1 MIRARFFLVLALLG
15 LPSQLWAA
23 QYFVA
28 PGGSDAASGSA
39 GAPFATIQHAVN
51 VAGAGDVVTIAEGTY
66 SEAVVATS
74 GGLEGSP
81 LRIEASG
88 AVELV
93 APGGA
98 TTAGL
103 TLDASYLEV
112 VGLDISGFDTGVFVA
127 QGTTELVLRQL
138 AIHDN
143 GSGIFVERATGMV
156 LEDSSLIDN
165 CTDGV
170 RAVGTSR
177 NLTFRRVVAIGN
189 GSACALKGDGFYLAP
204 EVRDVLLEDCRA
216 EANSDDGFDTRSN
229 RTTLRRVVSL
239 GNADHGVRLERDATI
254 EVSLIANNGPV
265 GLEISGTQAASLS
278 LAASTVAGQPIAL
291 LLGPA
296 GQPISASLLG
306 NVLSAT
312 GKVIEYQETVT
323 LSEDYDLIF
332 RTSPALPHIVRKLG
346 GATTASYTGDDIN
359 GGLWTS
365 ATGQGAH
372 SIAADPLFVGAGAA
386 PFGLKAASPAVD
398 AGPPAGVPPTDLLGV
413 GRPYGG
419 GIDMGAFERV
429 GGVTFYVSPSGDD
442 TGAGT
447 AGDPFLTIGRAAA
460 VAGAGDTVIIRA
472 GDYYEAVDLTV
483 SGLPGAPIDFFGEPG
498 ARLLSP
504 LPDPLNGPDG
514 VTIGQGVGFVTIS
527 GLRVSGGFRR
537 GIYLR
542 SGSHDVAISGLEVAG
557 NGTGVLLEGASNVLL
572 DGIKSRDNCSHGIAA
587 TLGSR
592 ALTVRN
598 TASAG
603 NGTCSPQGDGIYADD
618 SIADIAVEDSS
629 AAGNAGDGFDLR
641 GSGVTVSRS
650 RSLSNQK
657 DGIKLVAG
665 GSVENCVSSGNGTV
679 GLELTGELAGA
690 YLRIASSTFADNS
703 IGILLGPA
711 GQPASVE
718 IVNNIVAGSGKLLE
732 FQATV
737 ALTENYD
744 LFFRDTPS
752 LPHIVKKQGG
762 AQLASYNA
770 SDVNGG
776 AWAAAGGGSQ
786 SRASDP
792 RFVRLGPEPYQIRL
806 DSPAVDT
813 GLASEA
819 PARDIAGTPRP
830 QLAGVDLGAY
840 ERPEGMSFAYYVAP
854 DGSDSGDGSMTS
866 PLRSITFALGFAGPG
881 DSVILL
887 PGTYQEEVTVS
898 GSGSFGAEIFLL
910 GEPGRV
916 FLKGA
921 GGGVGLEVA
930 DGVGHVHVVGITI
943 ENFATG
949 VLLAAGSHDVTLT
962 QVEAINNAGIG
973 FKIDGG
979 VDVLIENSRAA
990 DNCGHGIE
998 VSAGSG
1004 NIAIGDTASS
1014 RNGVSCGSASD
1025 GFHVSSFASEVTI
1038 SRSRAIANA
1047 GDGFD
1052 LRGANMLLSRA
1063 QAWDNADR
1071 GVKAERNAEV
1081 ETALLVRN
1089 KVGIE
1094 LTGAFAGGS
1103 LLVRSSTIFTE
1114 GSYGLLVGAG
1124 RQPVSATIVNSLI
1137 AGSAKS
1143 LEYQVT
1149 ADLTEH
1155 HNLYYRSPAGSSHI
1169 VVKDGGS
1176 TLAQF
1181 DAKAINDGSWSAYS
1195 GQGQGSMAAD
1205 PSFAAT
1211 DFGDFSLRRASPAVD
1226 AGDDAAAPSVDLIGN
1241 ARPMGLAVDI
1251 GAIERPPPTS
1261 LYVAPDGSDQNPGTA
1276 SAPFA
1281 TLQRAADLTGPGYE
1295 VVVRPG
1301 VYRQILAISESGAPS
1316 NAIVFTFEPG
1326 ARLVPPG
1333 GSQTAVRISAGV
1345 GHVEI
1350 SGLVVDPGFARGIV
1364 AEAGAHDLTIISP
1377 NIAGAGEGIVLDAVA
1392 NVAVE
1397 GGVVSAS
1404 CGDGVRITGASHDV
1418 VLTDVESAEN
1428 GSGCPGAAAGFYVE
1442 SGASNVTFRRCQSR
1456 GNTGSGFD
1464 TAASSAAL
1472 LQCIASD
1479 NGNIGIRSS
1488 GVTRVENCLSTVNG
1502 NFGILGT
1509 GPSLEIVNCTVADNG
1524 GGVLLTGGSATM
1536 VNSVVAGANKTL
1548 EFQEGVSLTEHH
1560 NILYRKTPAAAHIV
1574 LKRGSETLAS
1584 YNAADING
1592 GRWQAE
1598 SATGAATIAADPA
1611 FGNPPIGVY
1620 SLRSFSPAVD
1630 SASAAEA
1637 PASDITGKSRPL
1649 GAGVDRGAY
1658 ERAVTGGALY
1668 VVSPDGSDAG
1678 DGSETSPWRSL
1689 TRALSEAGPAD
1700 VVRVMPGIYQ
1710 ETVQIP
1716 FGGTPDDPLV
1726 IEGEPGAVLASP
1738 DPSQPLVGITVS
1750 GTGSDLEIRGLEIG
1764 GGFDRGLWVLPG
1776 ASRVVLGDLTVQS
1789 NNEGIVIDGAV
1800 DVLVDGGASRGN
1812 CVAGFRITGAA
1823 RNIAIVGTSSEETG
1837 VACGRFGAG
1846 FIVGAEARNVTFEG
1860 ALATGNSENGFDVK
1874 ARQARLRATVARN
1887 NGNIGLRVE
1896 HDATAEN
1903 VILAGNGNVGAVVA
1917 AGDPEG
1923 GSLTLVNATI
1933 AQNTVGV
1940 LAGASTV
1947 GPVNLLLVNSVLA
1960 GEGKL
1965 LEYQQSATLVEHHNL
1980 YYRVPATASHIVRK
1994 SGGTTLATYDA
2005 AAINSGLWQA
2015 ESGQGAASLAGDPR
2029 FIDPASYLFWLRADS
2044 PAVDSGSAED
2054 APPEDL
2060 LGRPRPLG
2068 SEVDRGAYERSSS
2081 GGGTYY
2087 VAVDGSDTSDGSGG
2101 APYATLQRA
2110 SDMAAPGDTI
2120 VLRAGTH
2127 TRSARIEVGGGP
2139 ALPITIEAEPGAVMY
2154 GSSDEPATAAISLA
2168 SGIGHVIL
2176 RGLAIQGPWSAGVAL
2191 EPGSHDVTIDR
2202 VSVLGAKRG
2211 IALAG
2216 ALRVSMSG
2224 VTTTDNCDAGI
2235 AIEAAS
2241 SDVTLEGVSGTRNG
2255 VSCGELADAVFSDAS
2270 TSTVTV
2276 SDSSFSENTE
2286 GGVDLRGRMSSVRR
2300 VRAFAN
2306 GEAGIRADDGVVENC
2321 VSYSN
2326 AAAGVA
2332 SVGRED
2338 GAAVE
2343 IRNCT
2348 VHDNGI
2354 GVHLGEPVRN
2364 NALSAV
2370 VENSIISGTGTL
2382 LEVQRSVSLGE
2393 NYNIYYR
2400 TNAFM
2405 PHIVVKDLWRTVGA
2419 YNAGDINS
2427 GVWTSASGQGAN
2439 SRSADPLFVDA
2450 QGTFFELHEAS
2461 VAVDFASAA
2470 KAPAEDLAGKPRP
2483 QGSGFDAG
2491 ALEHVP
2497 CAQGGTFG
2505 CRPLP
2510 PPPPPPADSARV
2522 SFVIQD
2528 VGVGS
2533 APMGGALADFD
2544 RDGHLDLA
2552 VANSGDDTV
2561 HVLMG
2566 NGSGGFKAAI
2576 ALPVGVRPRGLAA
2589 GDLNGDGAAD
2599 LAVANQTSDDV
2610 HLMFGD
2616 GEGGFSLGA
2625 RFVANQA
2632 PVAAAIADLDLDG
2645 GNDLVVVNMDSDD
2658 LSVFLNQ
2665 GGGTLSI
2672 PTNYRA
2678 GSGPLFVAVG
2688 DLNHDGNPDLA
2699 VANRKSDDVSVLLG
2713 DGTGRFGLPAHFPA
2727 GQANRSVAIA
2737 DLDGDGNSDLVAAD
2751 RRSNGASVLFGNG
2764 AGSFSPA
2771 TLIATGSTPNSVAG
2785 ADLNGDGIHDFVVAD
2800 TGDDRVSVVLS
2811 LAGGGFASPKTL
2823 PVGDH
2828 PSTVLTGDLDEDGH
2842 LDVVTINREAASVTV
2857 LLGDGAGGTRPNF
2870 REVSAGFGPVAMA
2883 TGDVDG
2889 DGRVDAIIADADG
2902 ESLRLIRGIG
2912 GLSESE
2918 VIALSGSR
2926 PRDLVLADFDGDGV
2940 SDLAV
2945 SDEAGAKVALL
2956 RGDGSSFVPSGFLE
2970 IGGRPAGLAA
2980 ADLNGDGAVDLA
2992 VADASWRRIRVML
3005 GDGAGGFA
3013 SSASVRVGSRPVAVK
3028 ALDVNQDGLLD
3039 LAVIHERSHA
3049 LRFRLGN
3056 GDGTFRRWR
3065 SSSVAKMPTSIAVA
3079 DLNRDGLEDLVVG
3092 NSRFAYVTS
3101 VWARGGGRFGR
3112 KKVQA
3117 LEQPEGVAVA
3127 DFDGDGKLDIAVT
3140 SRKNDE
3146 VGILLGDGANFALA
3160 ATYPVG
3166 QGPSIVASSDI
3177 NDDAKP
3183 DLVVLNRS
3191 SATISVLTN
3200 YSPQ

>member
-1 MIRARFFLVLALLG
+1 
-15 LPSQLWAA
+15 
-23 QYFVA
+23 
-28 PGGSDAASGSA
+28 
-39 GAPFATIQHAVN
+39 VN
-51 VAGAGDVVTIAEGTY
+51 VAGAGDVVTVTEGTY
-66 SEAVVATS
+66 SEAVVVTS
-74 GGLEGSP
+74 GGLAGSP

-88 AVELV
+88 AVALV
-93 APGGA
+93 GPGGA
-98 TTAGL
+98 TTAGM
-103 TLDASYLEV
+103 TLDASYVEV
-112 VGLDISGFDTGVFVA
+112 VGLDISGFDTGLSIA
-127 QGTTELVLRQL
+127 RGKTQLVLRQL
-138 AIHDN
+138 SLHGN
-143 GSGIFVERATGMV
+143 GRGIFIDRATGVV
-156 LEDSSLIDN
+156 LEDSNSLDN

-177 NLTFRRVVAIGN
+177 NLTFRRVVAVGN
-189 GSACALKGDGFYLAP
+189 GSACAREGDGFYLAP
-204 EVRDVLLEDCRA
+204 EVTNVLLEDCRA
-216 EANSDDGFDTRSN
+216 EANSGDGFDTRSD

-239 GNADHGVRLERDATI
+239 GNADHGVRLERGATV
-254 EVSLIANNGPV
+254 EVSLIANNGTV
-265 GLEISGTQAASLS
+265 GLEISGTQAATLS
-278 LAASTVAGQPIAL
+278 VAASTIAGQPIAL

-346 GATTASYTGDDIN
+346 GATTASYTGTDIN
-359 GGLWTS
+359 GGLWTA

-372 SIAADPLFVGAGAA
+372 SFAADPLFVGAGAA

-398 AGPPAGVPPTDLLGV
+398 AGPPAGVPSTDLLGV
-413 GRPYGG
+413 ARPHGG
-419 GIDMGAFERV
+419 GVDMGAFERV

-447 AGDPFLTIGRAAA
+447 AADPFLTIGRAAA
-460 VAGAGDTVIIRA
+460 VAAAGDTVVIRA
-472 GDYYEAVDLTV
+472 GDYYEAVELTV
-483 SGLPGAPIDFFGEPG
+483 SGLPGAPIDFFAEPG

-504 LPDPLNGPDG
+504 LPDPLGGPDG
-514 VTIGQGVGFVTIS
+514 VTVGQGVGLVTIS
-527 GLRVSGGFRR
+527 GLRIGGGFRR

-542 SGSHDVAISGLEVAG
+542 NGSHDVALSGLEVTG

-572 DGIKSRDNCSHGIAA
+572 DGIQSSDNCSHGIAA
-587 TLGSR
+587 TSGSR

-598 TASAG
+598 AASAG
-603 NGTCSPQGDGIYADD
+603 NGACSPQGDGIFADE
-618 SIADIAVEDSS
+618 STADIAVEDSS
-629 AAGNAGDGFDLR
+629 ATGNAGEGFDLR
-641 GSGVTVSRS
+641 GSGVTMSGS

-665 GSVENCVSSGNGTV
+665 GSVENCLSSGNGTV
-679 GLELTGELAGA
+679 GLELTGQLAGA
-690 YLRIASSTFADNS
+690 SLRIASSTFADNS

-718 IVNNIVAGSGKLLE
+718 MVNNIIAGSGKLLE
-732 FQATV
+732 FQDTV

-744 LFFRDTPS
+744 LFFRDPSS
-752 LPHIVKKQGG
+752 LPHIMKKRGG
-762 AQLASYNA
+762 TQLAAYNA
-770 SDVNGG
+770 SDINGG

-792 RFVRLGPEPYQIRL
+792 RFVRLGPEPYQLRL
-806 DSPAVDT
+806 DSPALDA

-819 PARDIAGTPRP
+819 PATDIAGTPRP
-830 QLAGVDLGAY
+830 QLARVDLGAY
-840 ERPEGMSFAYYVAP
+840 ERPEGASFSYYVAP
-854 DGSDSGDGSMTS
+854 DGSDSGDGSMAS
-866 PLRSITFALGFAGPG
+866 PLRSITLALGFAGPG

-887 PGTYQEEVTVS
+887 PGTYREEVTVS
-898 GSGSFGAEIFLL
+898 GSGASGAEIVLL
-910 GEPGRV
+910 GEAGQV
-916 FLKGA
+916 FLEGA

-930 DGVGHVHVVGITI
+930 DGVGHVQVVGITI
-943 ENFATG
+943 RNFATG
-949 VLLAAGSHDVTLT
+949 VLLAPGSHDVTLG
-962 QVEAINNAGIG
+962 QVEAINNSGVG
-973 FKIDGG
+973 FEIDGG
-979 VDVLIENSRAA
+979 VGVLIENSRAA
-990 DNCGHGIE
+990 GNCGHGIE
-998 VSAGSG
+998 VTAGSAD
-1004 NIAIGDTASS
+1004 IAIGDTESS
-1014 RNGVSCGSASD
+1014 SNGVSCGSASD
-1025 GFHVSSFASEVTI
+1025 GFHVSGLASDVAI
-1038 SRSRAIANA
+1038 SRSLAIGNA

-1052 LRGANMLLSRA
+1052 LRGANMSLSRA

-1071 GVKAERNAEV
+1071 GVKAERSAEV
-1081 ETALLVRN
+1081 ETALLARN

-1094 LTGAFAGGS
+1094 LTGSFAGGS
-1103 LLVRSSTIFTE
+1103 LLVRSSTIFTD
-1114 GSYGLLVGAG
+1114 GSYGLLIGAG
-1124 RQPVSATIVNSLI
+1124 GQPVSATIVNSII

-1143 LEYQVT
+1143 LEYQVR

-1155 HNLYYRSPAGSSHI
+1155 HNLYYRSAAGSSHI

-1176 TLAQF
+1176 TVAQF
-1181 DAKAINDGSWSAYS
+1181 AANAINDGSWSAYS
-1195 GQGQGSMAAD
+1195 GQGQGSMATD
-1205 PSFAAT
+1205 PLFAAP

-1226 AGDDAAAPSVDLIGN
+1226 AGDNAAAPGADLMGN

-1261 LYVAPDGSDQNPGTA
+1261 LYVAPDGSDDNPGTA

-1281 TLQRAADLTGPGYE
+1281 TLQRAANLTGPGYE

-1301 VYRQILAISESGAPS
+1301 VYRQVLAISESGAPS
-1316 NAIVFTFEPG
+1316 DAIVFTFEPG
-1326 ARLVPPG
+1326 ARLAPPA
-1333 GSQTAVRISAGV
+1333 GSQTAVRIAAGV
-1345 GHVEI
+1345 GHIEI
-1350 SGLVVDPGFARGIV
+1350 SGLVVDRGFARGIV
-1364 AEAGAHDLTIISP
+1364 AEPGAHDLTIISP
-1377 NIAGAGEGIVLDAVA
+1377 HIAGASEGVVLDAVA
-1392 NVAVE
+1392 NVAVQ
-1397 GGVVSAS
+1397 GGVVSES
-1404 CGDGVRITGASHDV
+1404 CADGVRITGASHDI
-1418 VLTDVESAEN
+1418 VLTDVESTEN
-1428 GSGCPGAAAGFYVE
+1428 GSGCPGTAAGFYVE
-1442 SGASNVTFRRCQSR
+1442 STASNVTFRRCQSR
-1456 GNTGSGFD
+1456 RNTGSGFD
-1464 TAASSAAL
+1464 TAASGAAL

-1502 NFGILGT
+1502 NFGILGA
-1509 GPSLEIVNCTVADNG
+1509 GSSLEIVNCTVADNG

-1536 VNSVVAGANKTL
+1536 VNSIVAGANKTL

-1560 NILYRKTPAAAHIV
+1560 NILYRKIPTAAHIV
-1574 LKRGSETLAS
+1574 LKRGSQTLAS
-1584 YNAADING
+1584 YNADDING
-1592 GRWQAE
+1592 GRWRSE
-1598 SATGAATIAADPA
+1598 SATGAATIARDPA

-1649 GAGVDRGAY
+1649 GAEVDRGAY
-1658 ERAVTGGALY
+1658 ERAVTGGTLY
-1668 VVSPDGSDAG
+1668 LVSPDGSDAG
-1678 DGSETSPWRSL
+1678 DGSEANPWRSL

-1710 ETVQIP
+1710 ETVQIS
-1716 FGGTPDDPLV
+1716 FGGTSDDPLV

-1738 DPSQPLVGITVS
+1738 DPGQPLVGITVS
-1750 GTGSDLEIRGLEIG
+1750 GGASDLEIRGLEIG
-1764 GGFDRGLWVLPG
+1764 SGFDRGLWVLPG
-1776 ASRVVLGDLTVQS
+1776 ASRVVLADLAVHS
-1789 NNEGIVIDGAV
+1789 NNEGIVIDGAS
-1800 DVLVDGGASRGN
+1800 DVLLDGGASRSN
-1812 CVAGFRITGAA
+1812 CVAGLRITGAA

-1846 FIVGAEARNVTFEG
+1846 FTVGAEARDVTFEG
-1860 ALATGNSENGFDVK
+1860 ALARGNSENGFDVK
-1874 ARQARLRATVARN
+1874 ARQARLRGIVAEN

-1896 HDATAEN
+1896 HDARAEN
-1903 VILAGNGNVGAVVA
+1903 VIVAGNGNVGAVVA
-1917 AGDPEG
+1917 AGDSEG
-1923 GSLTLVNATI
+1923 GSLTLLNATI

-1947 GPVNLLLVNSVLA
+1947 GPVNLVLVNSILA

-1980 YYRVPATASHIVRK
+1980 YYRLPATASHIVRK
-1994 SGGTTLATYDA
+1994 DGGTTLAAYNA

-2029 FIDPASYLFWLRADS
+2029 FIDPANHLFWLRADS

-2054 APPEDL
+2054 APPQDL
-2060 LGRPRPLG
+2060 LGRLRPLG

-2087 VAVDGSDTSDGSGG
+2087 VAADGSDTGDGSAE

-2110 SDMAAPGDTI
+2110 LDMAAPGDTI
-2120 VLRAGTH
+2120 VLRPGIH
-2127 TRSARIEVGGGP
+2127 SRSARIEVGGSEIF
-2139 ALPITIEAEPGAVMY
+2139 PITVEAEPGAIMDA
-2154 GSSDEPATAAISLA
+2154 SSGEPAAAAISVG

-2176 RGLAIQGPWSAGVAL
+2176 RGLAIQGSWPAGVAL
-2191 EPGSHDVTIDR
+2191 EPGSHDVTIDQ
-2202 VSVLGAKRG
+2202 VSVLGARRG

-2216 ALRVSMSG
+2216 ALRVSISG
-2224 VTTTDNCDAGI
+2224 VTATDNCDAGI

-2241 SDVTLEGVSGTRNG
+2241 SEVVLGSVRGTRNG
-2255 VSCGELADAVFSDAS
+2255 VSCGDLADAVFSDAS
-2270 TSTVTV
+2270 TSKVTV

-2286 GGVDLRGRMSSVRR
+2286 GGVDLRGRESTVRR
-2300 VRAFAN
+2300 VTAFAN
-2306 GEAGIRADDGVVENC
+2306 GEAGVRVDDGLVENC
-2321 VSYSN
+2321 VSYGN
-2326 AAAGVA
+2326 AAAGIA

-2338 GAAVE
+2338 GGAVE

-2348 VHDNGI
+2348 FHDNGI
-2354 GVHLGEPVRN
+2354 GVRLGEPVRN

-2370 VENSIISGTGTL
+2370 LENSIISGTGTL
-2382 LEVQRSVSLGE
+2382 VEAQQSVSLGE
-2393 NYNIYYR
+2393 DYNVYYR
-2400 TNAFM
+2400 TNAFL

-2427 GVWTSASGQGAN
+2427 GAWTSASGQGTH
-2439 SRSADPLFVDA
+2439 SRSADPLFVDPQA
-2450 QGTFFELHEAS
+2450 ALFELHEAS
-2461 VAVDFASAA
+2461 LAVDFASAA
-2470 KAPAEDLAGKPRP
+2470 KAPVEDLVGKPRP
-2483 QGSGFDAG
+2483 QGSGWDAG

-2510 PPPPPPADSARV
+2510 PPPAPPPGSARV

-2533 APMGGALADFD
+2533 APMGGALADFN

-2566 NGSGGFKAAI
+2566 NGSGGFKAVA
-2576 ALPVGVRPRGLAA
+2576 ALAVGVRPRGLAA
-2589 GDLNGDGAAD
+2589 GDLNGDGAPD

-2610 HLMFGD
+2610 YLMFGD
-2616 GEGGFSLGA
+2616 GEGRFSLGA
-2625 RFVANQA
+2625 RLIANQA
-2632 PVAAAIADLDLDG
+2632 PVGAAIADLDLDG
-2645 GNDLVVVNMDSDD
+2645 RNDLVVVNMDSDD
-2658 LSVFLNQ
+2658 LSVFLNR
-2665 GGGTLSI
+2665 GSGTLSL
-2672 PTNYRA
+2672 PTNYRT

-2688 DLNHDGNPDLA
+2688 DLNHDGSPDLA
-2699 VANRKSDDVSVLLG
+2699 VANRKSDNVSVLLG
-2713 DGTGRFGLPAHFPA
+2713 DGTGRFGPPSHFLA
-2727 GQANRSVAIA
+2727 GEANRAVAIA
-2737 DLDGDGNSDLVAAD
+2737 DLDGDGNSDLVAAS
-2751 RRSNGASVLFGNG
+2751 RRSNGASVLFGDG
-2764 AGSFSPA
+2764 AGSFLPA

-2785 ADLNGDGIHDFVVAD
+2785 ADLNGDGRGDFVVAD

-2811 LAGGGFASPKTL
+2811 LVGGGFAPPKTL

-2828 PSTVLTGDLDEDGH
+2828 PSTVLTGDLDEDGQ
-2842 LDVVTINREAASVTV
+2842 LDIVTVNREARSVTV

-2870 REVSAGFGPVAMA
+2870 REIPAGLRPVALA

-2889 DGRVDAIIADADG
+2889 DGKVDAIVADADG
-2902 ESLRLIRGIG
+2902 ESLRLIRRVG
-2912 GLSESE
+2912 GLSETE

-2926 PRDLVLADFDGDGV
+2926 PRDLVLADFDGDGI

-2945 SDEAGAKVALL
+2945 SDEAGARVALF
-2956 RGDGSSFVPSGFLE
+2956 RGDGSGFELAGFVES
-2970 IGGRPAGLAA
+2970 GGRPAGLAA

-2992 VADASWRRIRVML
+2992 IADASSRRVMVML

-3013 SSASVRVGSRPVAVK
+3013 SSGSVRVGSRPTAVK
-3028 ALDVNQDGLLD
+3028 VLDANQDGIAD

-3049 LRFRLGN
+3049 LRFELGN

-3065 SSSVAKMPTSIAVA
+3065 TSSVAKMPTSVAMA
-3079 DLNRDGLEDLVVG
+3079 DLNRDGLQDLVVG

-3101 VWARGGGRFGR
+3101 VWARGQGRFTR
-3112 KKVQA
+3112 KKVEA
-3117 LEQPEGVAVA
+3117 LEQPTGVAAA
-3127 DFDGDGKLDIAVT
+3127 DFDGDGTLDLAVT
-3140 SRKNDE
+3140 SQKNDQ

-3160 ATYPVG
+3160 AVYPVG
-3166 QGPSIVASSDI
+3166 HNPSIVTSSDI
-3177 NDDAKP
+3177 NDDGKP
-3183 DLVVLNRS
+3183 DLLVLNRS

-3200 YSPQ
+3200 YSP